1 MGIHRKIYE
10 WTIHW
15 ARTPRATLALAAIAF
30 AESSFF
36 PVPPDV
42 LLIAMCIARPS
53 RSFYYALVCTGASVL
68 GGILGWLIGLVFW
81 EAAGPLFFSYVPGF
95 TETAFERV
103 AALYR
108 ENAFLTVF
116 TAGFTPIPYKVF
128 TITAGV
134 CGVPLAVMMAAS
146 ALGRAGR
153 FFLVSSLIFFFGEA
167 VRGFIDRYLGWL
179 TVAFTILLIG
189 GFILVKRFLH

>member
-1 MGIHRKIYE
+1 MHRRIYA

-15 ARTPRATLALAAIAF
+15 AQTPRALWALAVLAF

-42 LLIAMCIARPS
+42 LLVAMAVARPR
-53 RSFYYALVCTGASVL
+53 RSFLYALVATAASVL
-68 GGILGWLIGLVFW
+68 GGVLGYLIGWGFW
-81 EAAGPLFFSYVPGF
+81 EAAGPFFFRWVPGF
-95 TETAFERV
+95 TPAVFDRV

-128 TITAGV
+128 TIAGGV
-134 CGVPLAVMMAAS
+134 CRISLPVLLAAS
-146 ALGRAGR
+146 VLGRAGR
-153 FFLVSSLIFFFGEA
+153 FFLVAGLIYLFGESI
-167 VRGFIDRYLGWL
+167 RIFIDRYLGYL
-179 TVAFTILLIG
+179 TVAFTVLLVG
-189 GFILVKRFLH
+189 GFLLVRALVH

>member
-1 MGIHRKIYE
+1 MGLHRKIYN

-15 ARTPRATLALAAIAF
+15 SRTPQATQALAAISF

-68 GGILGWLIGLVFW
+68 GGVAGWLIGRVFW
-81 EAAGPLFFSYVPGF
+81 EAAGPFFFAYVPGF
-95 TETAFERV
+95 TEQAFERV
-103 AALYR
+103 AGLYR
-108 ENAFLTVF
+108 ENAFLTIF

-128 TITAGV
+128 TITGGV
-134 CGVPLAVMMAAS
+134 CGIPLAVLAAAS

-153 FFLVSSLIFFFGEA
+153 FFLVAALIFFFGEA

-179 TVAFTILLIG
+179 TVAFTVLLVG
-189 GFILVKRFLH
+189 GFVLIKRVLH